1 MMHVYAGLTWASQ
14 QPAAP
19 SQPEHVHRAGG
30 RVGGEVATGFSS
42 SASQHLGLLET
53 TETLGLTL
61 HLGSKLLVIFPP
73 TWNPPD
79 PVSRVLAYATLASLS
94 RSVFLWLGAH

>member
-1 MMHVYAGLTWASQ
+1 MSMLALPGHLSSLQPLASLSMCTVLGAGL
-14 QPAAP
+14 
-19 SQPEHVHRAGG
+19 
-30 RVGGEVATGFSS
+30 VGGEVATGFSS